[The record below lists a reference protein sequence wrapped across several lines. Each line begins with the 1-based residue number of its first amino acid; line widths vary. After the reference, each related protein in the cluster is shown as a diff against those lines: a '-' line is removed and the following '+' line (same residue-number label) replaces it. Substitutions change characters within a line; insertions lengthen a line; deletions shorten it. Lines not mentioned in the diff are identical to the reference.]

1 MTGRMNLIMRE
12 IERDMFGF
20 SFGLTDGLTP
30 LDIPTVT
37 QQLEPGKVRFIP
49 VFGIDRG

>member
-1 MTGRMNLIMRE
+1 MDLIMRG
-12 IERDMFGF
+12 IKRDMFGF

-37 QQLEPGKVRFIP
+37 QQLEQGKVGFSSR
-49 VFGIDRG
+49 FGINSV